1 MTDAAATIHEEEV
14 LEKSYDAQLMRRLMG
29 YVRPYSSLV
38 LGALLLLFLEG
49 VLQLVGPFL
58 TRQIIDVAIPA
69 RDATFLAQATAAFVV
84 VLLAQ
89 FACSYGQTWLTSML
103 GQRVMRDLRMQIF
116 SHLQRLSVSF
126 FDRNPAGRLITRVT
140 SDVETLN
147 ELFTAGVVAG
157 IGDLFTLVAI
167 AIAMWVVDWRLATAA
182 FVVIP
187 FVVMVSRFFRKT
199 VRDSYGD
206 VRVRIA
212 RINSFLQERIPGM
225 RIVQLF
231 GREEHERSRF
241 TELNRDHLSANL
253 RSITAYALYFPA
265 IEVLTS
271 VALASLIVAGAARVE
286 AGTLTIGTVAA
297 FLQLVRRFFEP
308 VQDLSEKYNIIQSAM
323 ASSER
328 VFNLLDTVPSV
339 PDRLTGLP
347 PALGRAVEVRFED
360 VWFAYDVPHT
370 ATGRV
375 DDSADAEPEW
385 VLKGVSFT
393 ASPGRTTALVGHTG
407 AGKTTIVN
415 LLMRF
420 YDPQKGRIL
429 LNGIDIRDLGLA
441 EVRSVMGYVQQEIF
455 LFAGDI
461 ATNIRLANPLDDAA
475 VVSAARQVGAD
486 PIVRRLPGGYSHVL
500 GERGASISVGER
512 QLLSFARAIA
522 ADPPLLLLDE
532 ATSAVDS
539 EIEGDIQR
547 ALRVLQS
554 GRTTIAVAHRL
565 STIVSADE
573 ILVLHHGEVVERG
586 THGALVRK
594 GGVYERLWRLQLGEG
609 AAVAPTAGNRLP
621 PVGAVR

>member
-1 MTDAAATIHEEEV
+1 MTAPPDTIHEEEV
-14 LEKSYDAQLMRRLMG
+14 LEKSYDAQLMRRLLG
-29 YVRPYSSLV
+29 YVRPYMGLV
-38 LGALLLLFLEG
+38 GGALLLLSIEG

-58 TRQIIDVAIPA
+58 TRQVIDVAIPA
-69 RDATFLAQATAAFVV
+69 GDTTFLAQATAAFVLA
-84 VLLAQ
+84 LLAQ

-167 AIAMWVVDWRLATAA
+167 AIAMWIVDWRLATAA

-187 FVVMVSRFFRKT
+187 FVLIVSRLFRKT
-199 VRDSYGD
+199 VRESYGD
-206 VRVRIA
+206 VRVRLA
-212 RINSFLQERIPGM
+212 RINSFLQERISGM
-225 RIVQLF
+225 RVVQLF
-231 GREEHERSRF
+231 GRERDEQLRF
-241 TELNRDHLSANL
+241 EQLNRDHLTANL

-265 IEVLTS
+265 IELLTS
-271 VALASLIVAGAARVE
+271 VALASLIVAGASRVE

-328 VFNLLDTVPSV
+328 VFKLLDTRPTV
-339 PDRLTGLP
+339 PDP
-347 PALGRAVEVRFED
+347 PAGRAPGFARAVEVRFED
-360 VWFAYDVPHT
+360 VWFAYDVAHT
-370 ATGRV
+370 ASGRLE
-375 DDSADAEPEW
+375 DREGDEPEW

-393 ASPGRTTALVGHTG
+393 ASPGKTTALVGHTG
-407 AGKTTIVN
+407 AGKTTIVS
-415 LLMRF
+415 LLLRF
-420 YDPQKGRIL
+420 YDPQRGRIL
-429 LNGIDIRDLGLA
+429 LNGTDIRALPLA
-441 EVRSVMGYVQQEIF
+441 ELRGVMGYVQQEIF

-461 ATNIRLANPLDDAA
+461 ATNIRLANPLDEAA

-547 ALRVLQS
+547 ALRVLQA

-586 THGALVRK
+586 THDALVRK
-594 GGVYERLWRLQLGEG
+594 GGIYERLWRLQLGEG
-609 AAVAPTAGNRLP
+609 ETLTPSAGNRLP